1 MRKKIAIDIGSKN
14 IRAVTADMPE
24 GKTLCEPSVIAVER
38 DDDRKVAACGADA
51 LRLVERVKGV
61 YRTVSPFSPDKTPN
75 QAYAAA
81 LLGHMIKRCGAK
93 RHDVYLSY
101 SGRKSPEN
109 DAIIVNAIQETDVG
123 DVITIDPAYAAG
135 CGCGV
140 RGMGENVIVNIGA
153 SYVNMAAYSRSK
165 AVDERVNTYAGN
177 SIDKAISIAI
187 FRKYRL
193 SINPETAENIK
204 LSHASLTESSD
215 LPFVVKCVKP
225 TLGLPFELKLTENEI
240 SGFVEGPVD
249 ELLDDLIDMVRG
261 MPAEP
266 DKIVLT
272 GGGALLSGLQPTI
285 QSLLHF
291 PVIVADDPANAVIRG
306 IMQIIEANFGDE

>member
-1 MRKKIAIDIGSKN
+1 MRKKFAVDVGSRY
-14 IRAVTADMPE
+14 IRAVTEDSPVEKM
-24 GKTLCEPSVIAVER
+24 LCEPSVVAVER
-38 DDDRKVAACGADA
+38 DDDRKIAACGSDA
-51 LRLVERVKGV
+51 LRLVERVKGA
-61 YRTVSPFSPDKTPN
+61 YRIVSPFSPDKTPN
-75 QAYAAA
+75 PAYAAA
-81 LLGHMIKRCGAK
+81 LLGHVIKRCNAK

-109 DAIIVNAIQETDVG
+109 DAVVVNAVQETDVG
-123 DVITIDPAYAAG
+123 DVVTIDPAYAAG

-177 SIDKAISIAI
+177 SVDKAISIAI

-204 LSHASLTESSD
+204 LFHASLTESSD
-215 LPFVVKCVKP
+215 LSFAVKCIKP
-225 TLGLPFELKLTENEI
+225 TLGLPFELTLTENEI
-240 SGFVEGPVD
+240 AGFIEGPVD
-249 ELLDDLIDMVRG
+249 EFLDDLIDMVRG

-272 GGGALLSGLQPTI
+272 GGGAQLNGLQPTI

-291 PVIVADDPANAVIRG
+291 PVVVANRPAEAVING
-306 IMQIIEANFGDE
+306 ILQIIEANFDDE